1 MKKQL
6 LSALCVI
13 ALVLCI
19 CVPLAA
25 CTDKAEQN
33 TVMNVSLNPEVEFIL
48 DGNNKVISV
57 NALNEDGNLVINGQA
72 FVGKDADKAIELYI
86 EVCKETGF
94 IVTGNVK
101 DGENEIK
108 IAFSGEDAQKHY
120 DEISKKVEKYLSQE
134 NINATLQKAADL
146 TTEYINNLVAECA
159 PQIDAAKLAAL
170 SEMEKIEQLAES
182 RKETANMYS
191 QALKDA
197 YYQAKEA
204 ALNQARLDAVKAQL
218 SDVQRLALS
227 VAEASYTSACET
239 LELTRNTVLVNA
251 DSPYQL
257 ALVAFREAKTAYLNY
272 RNYVAQNT
280 DADTAKLDQLANALD
295 KAETALENAYTTANN
310 QLDTLHSTM
319 TSAYNS
325 VCSAITAFG
334 VNVNELIDQSAASID
349 TALTNFETS
358 FATAHNQAIT
368 SAQNSWN
375 AMKEQLKKGYQPE
388 EQ

>member
-13 ALVLCI
+13 ALMLCI
-19 CVPLAA
+19 CIPLAA
-25 CTDKAEQN
+25 CTGNTEQT

-72 FVGKDADKAIELYI
+72 FVGKDADKAIELYV

-101 DGENEIK
+101 DGENEIS

-120 DEISKKVEKYLSQE
+120 NEISKKVEKYLSKE
-134 NINATLQKAADL
+134 NIDATLKKAEDL
-146 TTEYINNLVAECA
+146 TTEYIDKLIAECA

-170 SEMEKIEQLAES
+170 SEMEKIEQIAAS
-182 RKETANMYS
+182 RKETADMYS

-204 ALNQARLDAVKAQL
+204 ALNQARIDAVKAQL
-218 SDVQRLALS
+218 SDAQVALLTI
-227 VAEASYTSACET
+227 AEMSYTTASSA
-239 LELTRNTVLVNA
+239 LELTRNTLLVNA
-251 DSPYQL
+251 DSPYQV

-280 DADTAKLDQLANALD
+280 DADTAKLDQLASALD
-295 KAETALENAYTTANN
+295 KAEVALENAYTAANT
-310 QLDTLHSTM
+310 QLDNAHSAM
-319 TSAYNS
+319 TEAYNS
-325 VCSAITAFG
+325 VCSTITAFG
-334 VNVNELIDQSAASID
+334 VNINEIIDQSTASID

-358 FATAHNQAIT
+358 FATAHSQAIT

-375 AMKEQLKKGYQPE
+375 AMKEQLQKGYQSDA
-388 EQ
+388 Q